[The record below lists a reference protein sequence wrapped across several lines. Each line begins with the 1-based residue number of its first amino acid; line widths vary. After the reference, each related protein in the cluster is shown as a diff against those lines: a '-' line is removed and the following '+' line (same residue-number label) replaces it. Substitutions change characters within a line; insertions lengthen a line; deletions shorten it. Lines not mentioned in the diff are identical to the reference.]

1 MIGAGHALPHGP
13 QKGIHLE
20 SQPRKVAVVED
31 DPSMR
36 KSVARLLNA
45 HGFATEG
52 FVSAE
57 AFLSRAILSE
67 ISCIV
72 LDVHLG
78 GISGIELW
86 HRLKDSG
93 SKIKVIFITAVD
105 DQALESAA
113 IQGGCIAYL
122 HKPFPADKLIS
133 AVNRALTV
141 SPDD

>member
-36 KSVARLLNA
+36 KSVIRLLNA

-52 FVSAE
+52 YISAE
-57 AFLSRAILSE
+57 AFLSRAMSNE

-86 HRLKDSG
+86 NRLKAAG

-105 DQALESAA
+105 DQALESEA
-113 IQGGCIAYL
+113 IQGGCVAYL
-122 HKPFPADKLIS
+122 HKPFPADKLIG
-133 AVNRALTV
+133 AVNRALAV

>member
-1 MIGAGHALPHGP
+1 
-13 QKGIHLE
+13 
-20 SQPRKVAVVED
+20 VAVVED

-52 FVSAE
+52 YASAE
-57 AFLSRAILSE
+57 AFLNRATSSE
-67 ISCIV
+67 IGCIV

-86 HRLKDSG
+86 HRLKDGG

-105 DQALESAA
+105 DQALEQEAVKA
-113 IQGGCIAYL
+113 GCVAYL
-122 HKPFPADKLIS
+122 HKPFPAESLID
-133 AVNRALTV
+133 AIERAMTV

>member
-1 MIGAGHALPHGP
+1 MIGAGHAFPHGASERHP
-13 QKGIHLE
+13 LE

-52 FVSAE
+52 YASAE
-57 AFLSRAILSE
+57 AFLNRATSSE
-67 ISCIV
+67 IGCIV

-86 HRLKDSG
+86 HRLKDGG

-105 DQALESAA
+105 DQALEQEAVKA
-113 IQGGCIAYL
+113 GCVAYL
-122 HKPFPADKLIS
+122 HKPFPAESLID
-133 AVNRALTV
+133 AIERAMTV

>member
-1 MIGAGHALPHGP
+1 
-13 QKGIHLE
+13 
-20 SQPRKVAVVED
+20 
-31 DPSMR
+31 MR
-36 KSVARLLNA
+36 KSVVRLLNA

-52 FVSAE
+52 YASAE
-57 AFLSRAILSE
+57 AFLNRSVSSDIG
-67 ISCIV
+67 CIV

-78 GISGIELW
+78 GMSGIELW
-86 HRLKDSG
+86 HRLKDLG

-133 AVNRALTV
+133 AVNSALTV